1 MSVTQSPPQGPA
13 RRDGVPRTVPRA
25 RTWGHLLTAGQIAL
39 VRLRFILVL
48 VGVLVLVGSWPV
60 LRNYWDKLTRPAGT
74 MPGAV
79 SNDTEYWCPMCPG
92 VVSDWPG
99 KCPVCNMALVQRK
112 KGEAVPLPGGVVARM
127 QLSPYRVQLAGI
139 RTTPVEYRA
148 LTVDVALAGF
158 VEQPAPGSV
167 DAPERGRLFVQ
178 ADLFE
183 KDLAVV
189 SAGQA
194 VAAVSEAYP
203 GRTFPGKVRQV
214 GQSFAPDTR
223 TSRVRLE
230 IEDPS
235 QELRPG
241 MFLTARVRAPVTQ
254 ASWSGQG
261 RDEEMRDRA
270 VVDLTAHAL
279 LTPTGMHALGGL
291 GSLTRAAVGQ
301 AAWRQ
306 GLVPAVPE
314 SAVIDTGEKKV
325 VYVETMPDMFD
336 GVEVTLGRRCGD
348 FYPVLRGLEVGQRVV
363 TAGAFLLDAESRLNP
378 SLAAGYFGAGRKI
391 EARGSRIEDRKSQPG
406 STLDPRSSILEPQ
419 DDKTLIARQKVCP
432 VTGEPLGSMGPPFKV
447 VVNGRTV
454 FLCCKGCEKK
464 IRQNPEKYFAKLDGK

>member
-1 MSVTQSPPQGPA
+1 M
-13 RRDGVPRTVPRA
+13 
-25 RTWGHLLTAGQIAL
+25 AL

-48 VGVLVLVGSWPV
+48 VGVLALVGSWPF
-60 LRNYWDKLTRPAGT
+60 LRNYWDRLTRAAGTVPAG
-74 MPGAV
+74 V
-79 SNDTEYWCPMCPG
+79 SSATEYWCPMCPG

-99 KCPVCNMALVQRK
+99 KCPVCNMTLVQRK
-112 KGEAVPLPGGVVARM
+112 KGEAVPLPGGVIARM

-158 VEQPAPGSV
+158 VEQPAPASV
-167 DAPERGRLFVQ
+167 DAPEAGRVFVQ

-194 VAAVSEAYP
+194 VTAAGEAYP

-214 GQSFAPDTR
+214 GQSFAPETR
-223 TSRVRLE
+223 TTRVRLE
-230 IEDPS
+230 IDNPG

-241 MFLTARVRAPVTQ
+241 MFLTVCVQAPVTQ
-254 ASWSGQG
+254 AGWFSQARG
-261 RDEEMRDRA
+261 EEMRDRA
-270 VVDLTAHAL
+270 VVGLAAGAL
-279 LTPTGMHALGGL
+279 LTPTGAPAVGGL
-291 GSLTRAAVGQ
+291 ESLTRGAVRQ
-301 AAWRQ
+301 AAWRR

-314 SAVIDTGEKKV
+314 SAVVDTGEKKV

-348 FYPVLRGLEVGQRVV
+348 FYPVLRGVEVGQRVV

-378 SLAAGYFGAGRKI
+378 SLAAGYFGAGGRSRLPGGTSSPDTATSGP
-391 EARGSRIEDRKSQPG
+391 ARQAGPTPEDDQ
-406 STLDPRSSILEPQ
+406 
-419 DDKTLIARQKVCP
+419 TLIARQKVCP

-464 IRQNPEKYFAKLDGK
+464 LRKDPEKYFARLDGK